1 MVKIFKNKLKY
12 FINRVV
18 KKRALNVMRGYKL
31 LQQDNR
37 IHEIEFIKDTLSTTQ
52 LFEKTTEHK
61 IFKNIEGFSYEL
73 SVRQFILH
81 HFCHRVSISNP
92 FIGLTKALLIC
103 LGGNKRFVYPIPQQW
118 QNIIE
123 NYKFS
128 IHRIASSFLWI
139 LTVLFFWTY
148 GVFFLFRILWELLSK
163 KRYSKTK
170 KYSRAVFIKDLS
182 IKDFLSHQNNHTNII
197 TKALNDSTIDTLI
210 LHDNKEL
217 LKYTYNSSQF
227 RYSFLPI
234 IESPNVKNL
243 ICFFLRSLLI
253 ILNSFGKLLLN
264 KWEDSILLKELI
276 LANFINITPKRALPE
291 LFLFDHSKFVYRPIW
306 SYIVEK
312 KGAKPILYF
321 YSTNNESII
330 LSTLFKRSNS
340 KWSVMTWSNYWVW
353 NIEQSDFVKR
363 LTSFR
368 SNITITGP
376 ILTGNTLLNDKIN
389 LPNKSVTVFDVQ
401 PQRDF
406 KYELLCEPY
415 QYYIPSI
422 TNQFLDDIFAIVKSK
437 KATMVYKG
445 KRNIGKVAHYKYRL
459 KILEFSKENEFMN
472 IESDINATDVCDV
485 SNCVISFPFTST
497 ALIAKL
503 YGKPT
508 VYYDPTGKIDKLDPA
523 AYGISIISGRLELN
537 EWLSKHLV

>member
-1 MVKIFKNKLKY
+1 MLEIFKNKLKY
-12 FINRVV
+12 IINRVT
-18 KKRALNVMRGYKL
+18 KKRALNVMRGYKI
-31 LQQDNR
+31 LQQGDR
-37 IHEIEFIKDTLSTTQ
+37 IHQIESIKETLSTTQ
-52 LFEKTTEHK
+52 LFKKTTEHK

-81 HFCHRVSISNP
+81 HFCHRVSISNS

-103 LGGNKRFVYPIPQQW
+103 LGSNKRFVYPIPQQW

-128 IHRIASSFLWI
+128 INRFTSSFLWI
-139 LTVLFFWTY
+139 LAVLFFWTY
-148 GVFFLFRILWELLSK
+148 GVFFTFRIFWELLLK
-163 KRYSKTK
+163 KRYFKNNK
-170 KYSRAVFIKDLS
+170 NSRAVFIKDLS
-182 IKDFLSHQNNHTNII
+182 VKDYLSHKNNPTNII
-197 TKALNDSTIDTLI
+197 TIALKDAKMDTLI
-210 LHDNKEL
+210 LHDNKEI
-217 LKYTYNSSQF
+217 LKYTDNSSQF
-227 RYSFLPI
+227 QYSFLPI

-243 ICFFLRSLLI
+243 ICFFLRSLLLI
-253 ILNSFGKLLLN
+253 ISSFGKLLLN

-276 LANFINITPKRALPE
+276 LANFIYIIPKKSLPE
-291 LFLFDHSKFVYRPIW
+291 LFLFDHSKFVYRPLW
-306 SYIVEK
+306 SYIVEN

-330 LSTLFKRSNS
+330 LSTSIQRSNS
-340 KWSVMTWSNYWVW
+340 KWSVMSWSNYWVW
-353 NIEQSDFVKR
+353 NVEQFDFVKQ
-363 LTSFR
+363 LTSFK

-376 ILTGNTLLNDKIN
+376 ILTGNILLNNKIN
-389 LPNKSVTVFDVQ
+389 LPKKSVTVFDVQ

-415 QYYIPSI
+415 EYYIPSI
-422 TNQFLDDIFAIVKSK
+422 TNQFLEDIFDIVKSK

-459 KILEFSKENEFMN
+459 KMLEFSKQYEFMN
-472 IESDINATDVCDV
+472 IESDISATDVCDI

-523 AYGISIISGRLELN
+523 AYGISIISGRLELK
-537 EWLSKHLV
+537 EWLSKHLE